1 VSLLNKDLTHLK
13 ELITLREAEITELKQ
28 TNVWFKMRGTRNT
41 ASLQILG
48 VENTFARK
56 IK

>member
-28 TNVWFKMRGTRNT
+28 TNVWFKMRGTRST